1 MFEIMK
7 TYDEGFSLG
16 DVQHPGSIYD
26 ANDEAPLYTL
36 EPLTSN
42 IAPHYD
48 HITSGIGA
56 AMIGWYGTAMLC

>member
-16 DVQHPGSIYD
+16 DGQHPGSIYD
-26 ANDEAPLYTL
+26 ANDE
-36 EPLTSN
+36 
-42 IAPHYD
+42 APHYD